1 MTGQPRGAW
10 TAICGT
16 SAAASIGLALLVLGT
31 VFISMAIPRESLGLR
46 TAALRRSLAAAPA
59 TGTSVIGI
67 TDLATYT
74 TGLDGSFITAR
85 HLAESRADLTASLA
99 GARLPLLRPLSWSSY
114 STGPNLVVQ
123 GAGPRSVIAGIPPKM
138 ELVYRDQ
145 LSRYSRVVRG
155 HLPAGRTG
163 GHRAVQI
170 AVTGA
175 TAARFGLRP
184 GSRLNV
190 SGVAVL
196 VTGIIEPAD
205 PGSAFW
211 TVDPVAAVPA
221 LNNPLPRPREP
232 PPQWVGGAFVSPAG
246 LPLLQ
251 GRGPPPRP
259 TPH

>member
-46 TAALRRSLAAAPA
+46 TAALRHSLAAAPA

-114 STGPNLVVQ
+114 SPGPNLVVQ

-155 HLPAGRTG
+155 RLPAGRTG
-163 GHRAVQI
+163 GHRAVVQI
-170 AVTGA
+170 AVPGP

-221 LNNPLPRPREP
+221 VNSP
-232 PPQWVGGAFVSPAG
+232 PTPGPGMWIGAAFVSPAA
-246 LPLLQ
+246 LPLLPAS
-251 GRGPPPRP
+251 GLPVCTVPR
-259 TPH
+259 